1 MNVDKKA
8 ILLAMAKAIMSKKQL
23 AKKSGVSRFTLNQ
36 ILNHEQKPNTETIG
50 KLAAALEVSPADI
63 IEK

>member
-8 ILLAMAKAIMSKKQL
+8 FLLAMAKAMMNKKQL
-23 AKKSGVSRFTLNQ
+23 AEKSGVSRFTVNQ
-36 ILNHEQKPNTETIG
+36 ILNHEQRPNTETIG
-50 KLAAALEVSPADI
+50 KLAAALDLSPADI